1 MKIDIIFCA
10 RLCVT
15 KTKQR
20 EDNIREG
27 KNEMIKRDI
36 RKEKD

>member
-15 KTKQR
+15 KTQR

-27 KNEMIKRDI
+27 KNEMIKR
-36 RKEKD
+36 